1 MEKTIKTVKICNIVM
16 LCSYMMGI
24 LGFISV
30 VRNIDILYSALFTV
44 ILAFSVYIEKRQS
57 HPLPNWLVNIFS
69 IIFVLIIPFR
79 ISMDEPVAPIVET
92 MLILL
97 GAKFLGKK
105 SVRDYL
111 QIYLISILLLAGSA
125 LLSLDMEFAAYLF
138 LMIFL
143 LSFSAI
149 ALTFYSQDSDSVLT
163 LDVAKKL
170 ALKSLLI
177 PLMSIPLT
185 AFLFLI
191 LPRTSHPFLN
201 FLNRDSGG
209 VTGFTDSV
217 RLGGVSDIQADES
230 IIMRVSMQRIDDS
243 LLYWRGVVLD
253 FFDGIS
259 WTSKVS
265 EAPTKDKKLALS
277 GSKVSYTVYL
287 EPYNNNYLFYLDKPL
302 QVFQTNVIQFDG
314 LTFRMPHDITRR
326 IKYDAVSIISDSL
339 NEYDIN
345 KEAYLQLPDRGLEKI
360 KKTVTDITKDLGE
373 SESTEEILKYLKWG
387 DYKYTLTNLPLS
399 SNPLEDFIYNYKYG
413 NCEFFASAMTVMLRL
428 RGIPSRIIGGYA
440 GGYYND
446 IGGYYAIPQKNAHV
460 WVEAYIEKKG
470 WIRFDPTPAPTAVF
484 SSLPGGFS
492 QIRAFFDSV
501 SYHWNAL
508 IINYDFSK
516 QAGLLKKARSFVQ
529 RPSLDVS
536 VIKKYSTQIISGL
549 TVSVLTILILY
560 CAVLRRKAYEEKI
573 IILFLQKMKRFGYE
587 KTLSEGLEEFVGRI
601 KNYEIREK
609 AYVFVLEFERYFYR
623 DEKLKRQD
631 YLRLK
636 RILSDIK
643 AVSSD

>member
-1 MEKTIKTVKICNIVM
+1 M
-16 LCSYMMGI
+16 
-24 LGFISV
+24 
-30 VRNIDILYSALFTV
+30 
-44 ILAFSVYIEKRQS
+44 
-57 HPLPNWLVNIFS
+57 
-69 IIFVLIIPFR
+69 
-79 ISMDEPVAPIVET
+79 
-92 MLILL
+92 
-97 GAKFLGKK
+97 
-105 SVRDYL
+105 
-111 QIYLISILLLAGSA
+111 
-125 LLSLDMEFAAYLF
+125 
-138 LMIFL
+138 
-143 LSFSAI
+143 
-149 ALTFYSQDSDSVLT
+149 
-163 LDVAKKL
+163 
-170 ALKSLLI
+170 
-177 PLMSIPLT
+177 
-185 AFLFLI
+185 
-191 LPRTSHPFLN
+191 
-201 FLNRDSGG
+201 
-209 VTGFTDSV
+209 
-217 RLGGVSDIQADES
+217 
-230 IIMRVSMQRIDDS
+230 
-243 LLYWRGVVLD
+243 
-253 FFDGIS
+253 
-259 WTSKVS
+259 
-265 EAPTKDKKLALS
+265 
-277 GSKVSYTVYL
+277 
-287 EPYNNNYLFYLDKPL
+287 
-302 QVFQTNVIQFDG
+302 
-314 LTFRMPHDITRR
+314 
-326 IKYDAVSIISDSL
+326 
-339 NEYDIN
+339 
-345 KEAYLQLPDRGLEKI
+345 
-360 KKTVTDITKDLGE
+360 GE

-399 SNPLEDFIYNYKYG
+399 FNPLEDFIYNYKYG

-492 QIRAFFDSV
+492 QIRTFFDSV

-549 TVSVLTILILY
+549 AVSFLTILILY
-560 CAVLRRKAYEEKI
+560 FAVLRRKAYEEKI

-636 RILSDIK
+636 RILSNIK